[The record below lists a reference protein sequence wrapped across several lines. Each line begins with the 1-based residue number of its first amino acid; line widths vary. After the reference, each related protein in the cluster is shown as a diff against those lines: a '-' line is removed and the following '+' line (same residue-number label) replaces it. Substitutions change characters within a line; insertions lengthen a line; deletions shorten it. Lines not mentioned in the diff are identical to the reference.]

1 MFSGLY
7 RGQEVAIKI
16 LKDKITDK
24 QILDDWAAE
33 FNIMSMVREDKRERE
48 EKEERRTLSAK
59 MVYTD
64 EERRSEKMRG

>member
-1 MFSGLY
+1 MRIKGTSAKVFSGLY

-33 FNIMSMVREDKRERE
+33 FNIMSMVRRRQARER
-48 EKEERRTLSAK
+48 K
-59 MVYTD
+59 
-64 EERRSEKMRG
+64 